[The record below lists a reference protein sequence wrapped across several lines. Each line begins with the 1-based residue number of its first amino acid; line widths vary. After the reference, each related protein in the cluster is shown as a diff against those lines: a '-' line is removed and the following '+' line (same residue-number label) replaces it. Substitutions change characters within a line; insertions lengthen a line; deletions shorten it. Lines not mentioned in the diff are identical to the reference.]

1 MGASISVTSLVY
13 SAAVF
18 KIILLCQSIKIKSA
32 SVIKNFCVG
41 KNNVFRVNSV
51 DDLNR
56 DAAIAVN

>member
-1 MGASISVTSLVY
+1 M
-13 SAAVF
+13 
-18 KIILLCQSIKIKSA
+18 
-32 SVIKNFCVG
+32 IKNFCVG